1 MFIVRPWLAHTAAS
15 PAYRKSNTMQKK
27 HLTLAVLVTAIWG
40 FNFPV
45 TKLGLAAIDPLLLT
59 ALRFTLAALPW
70 VFFVKRPPIAIKWL
84 AAYGLIFGVAMW
96 ALINLGIEWGV
107 PPGTAALLIQFSA
120 FFTMGWGVLLFRE
133 HLSPGQ
139 MLGMGLAVLGLVSI
153 ILASPG
159 HGTTLGYGLLLVSAF
174 SWSVG
179 NVIIKQSKVREMF
192 AFVVWASVFPPIPLL
207 ALTWLAHG
215 PAPFAALATQFE
227 WVAVFSLLFQV
238 YAATHFCYWGWNL
251 LLREYPVST
260 VAPLS
265 LLIPV
270 FGIAGSMLMLG
281 HRVGYSEGVSMVL
294 ILSALAVGLIKG
306 PWRLRLADS
315 QKQESPH

>member
-1 MFIVRPWLAHTAAS
+1 
-15 PAYRKSNTMQKK
+15 MQKK
-27 HLTLAVLVTAIWG
+27 HLILAVLVTAVWG
-40 FNFPV
+40 LNFPV

-133 HLSPGQ
+133 QLSYAQ
-139 MLGMGLAVLGLVSI
+139 MLGMGLAVLGLISI

-159 HGTTLGYGLLLVSAF
+159 QGTTLGYALLLVSAL

-192 AFVVWASVFPPIPLL
+192 AFVVWASVFPPLPLL
-207 ALTWLAHG
+207 LLTWLAHG
-215 PAPFAALATQFE
+215 SAPFTALVTHFE
-227 WVAVFSLLFQV
+227 WVALFSLLFQV

-251 LLREYPVST
+251 LLREYPVSR

-265 LLIPV
+265 LLIPDLNL
-270 FGIAGSMLMLG
+270 IEL
-281 HRVGYSEGVSMVL
+281 SELHPS
-294 ILSALAVGLIKG
+294 
-306 PWRLRLADS
+306 
-315 QKQESPH
+315 

>member
-1 MFIVRPWLAHTAAS
+1 
-15 PAYRKSNTMQKK
+15 MQKK
-27 HLTLAVLVTAIWG
+27 HLILAVLVTAVWG
-40 FNFPV
+40 LNFPI

-70 VFFVKRPPIAIKWL
+70 VFFVRRPSIAMGWL

-96 ALINLGIEWGV
+96 ALINLGIELGV

-120 FFTMGWGVLLFRE
+120 FFTLGWGVLLFRE
-133 HLSPGQ
+133 QLSLGQTLGVGLAALGLISIIFSSPGQ
-139 MLGMGLAVLGLVSI
+139 A
-153 ILASPG
+153 
-159 HGTTLGYGLLLVSAF
+159 TTVGYGLLLVSAF

-179 NVIIKQSKVREMF
+179 NIIIKQSKVREMF
-192 AFVVWASVFPPIPLL
+192 AFVVWASLFPPIPLL

-215 PAPFAALATQFE
+215 SAPFTSLVTHLE
-227 WVAVFSLLFQV
+227 WVSVFSLLFQV

-251 LLREYPVST
+251 LLREYPVSR

-270 FGIAGSMLMLG
+270 FGVAGSMLMLG
-281 HRVGYSEGVSMVL
+281 HRVDFNEGISIAL
-294 ILSALAVGLIKG
+294 ILSALAVGLMKG
-306 PWRLRLADS
+306 RERVRIA
-315 QKQESPH
+315 QAGE

>member
-1 MFIVRPWLAHTAAS
+1 
-15 PAYRKSNTMQKK
+15 MQKK
-27 HLTLAVLVTAIWG
+27 HLTLAVLVTAVWG
-40 FNFPV
+40 LNFPI

-70 VFFVKRPPIAIKWL
+70 VFFVRRPPIAIGWL

-96 ALINLGIEWGV
+96 ALINLGIELGV

-120 FFTMGWGVLLFRE
+120 FFTLGWGVLLFRE
-133 HLSPGQ
+133 HLSFGQ
-139 MLGMGLAVLGLVSI
+139 TLGVGLAALGLISI
-153 ILASPG
+153 IFSSPG
-159 HGTTLGYGLLLVSAF
+159 HATTVGYGLLLVSAF

-179 NVIIKQSKVREMF
+179 NVIIKRSKVREMF
-192 AFVVWASVFPPIPLL
+192 AFVVWASLFPPIPLL
-207 ALTWLAHG
+207 VLTWLAHG
-215 PAPFAALATQFE
+215 SAPFTSLATHLE
-227 WVAVFSLLFQV
+227 WVSMFSILFQV

-251 LLREYPVST
+251 LLREYPVSR

-281 HRVGYSEGVSMVL
+281 HRVDFNEGVSIAL
-294 ILSALAVGLIKG
+294 ILSALAVGLMKERQSVRIAPSGK
-306 PWRLRLADS
+306 
-315 QKQESPH
+315 

>member
-1 MFIVRPWLAHTAAS
+1 MH
-15 PAYRKSNTMQKK
+15 KK

-40 FNFPV
+40 LNFPV

>member
-1 MFIVRPWLAHTAAS
+1 
-15 PAYRKSNTMQKK
+15 MQKK
-27 HLTLAVLVTAIWG
+27 HLFLAVLVTAVWG
-40 FNFPV
+40 LNFPV

-96 ALINLGIEWGV
+96 AMINLGIEWGV

-133 HLSPGQ
+133 QLSYAQ
-139 MLGMGLAVLGLVSI
+139 MLGMGLAVLGLISI

-159 HGTTLGYGLLLVSAF
+159 QGTTLGYALLLVSAL

-192 AFVVWASVFPPIPLL
+192 AFVVWASVFPPLPLL
-207 ALTWLAHG
+207 LLTWLAHG
-215 PAPFAALATQFE
+215 SAPFTALVTHFE
-227 WVAVFSLLFQV
+227 WVALFSLLFQV

-251 LLREYPVST
+251 LLREYPVSR

-270 FGIAGSMLMLG
+270 FGIAGSMLILG
-281 HRVGYSEGVSMVL
+281 HRVGASEGVSIAL
-294 ILSALAVGLIKG
+294 ILSALVVGLLKWPRG
-306 PWRLRLADS
+306 LRLLPR
-315 QKQESPH
+315 Q

>member
-1 MFIVRPWLAHTAAS
+1 
-15 PAYRKSNTMQKK
+15 MQKK
-27 HLTLAVLVTAIWG
+27 HLFLAVLVTAVWG
-40 FNFPV
+40 LNFPV

-133 HLSPGQ
+133 QLSYAQ
-139 MLGMGLAVLGLVSI
+139 MLGMGLAVLGLISI

-159 HGTTLGYGLLLVSAF
+159 QGTTLGYALLLVSAL

-192 AFVVWASVFPPIPLL
+192 AFVVWASVFPPLPLL
-207 ALTWLAHG
+207 LLTWLAHG
-215 PAPFAALATQFE
+215 SAPFTALVTHFE
-227 WVAVFSLLFQV
+227 WVALFSLLFQV

-251 LLREYPVST
+251 LLREYPVSR

-270 FGIAGSMLMLG
+270 FGIAGSMLILG
-281 HRVGYSEGVSMVL
+281 HRVGASEGVS
-294 ILSALAVGLIKG
+294 ALVVGLLKWPRG
-306 PWRLRLADS
+306 LRLLPR
-315 QKQESPH
+315 Q

>member
-1 MFIVRPWLAHTAAS
+1 
-15 PAYRKSNTMQKK
+15 MQKK
-27 HLTLAVLVTAIWG
+27 HLILAVLVTAVWG
-40 FNFPV
+40 LNFPV

-133 HLSPGQ
+133 QLSYAQ
-139 MLGMGLAVLGLVSI
+139 MLGMGLAVLGLISI

-159 HGTTLGYGLLLVSAF
+159 QGTTLGYALLLVSAL

-192 AFVVWASVFPPIPLL
+192 AFVVWASVFPPLPLL
-207 ALTWLAHG
+207 LLTWLAHG
-215 PAPFAALATQFE
+215 SAPFTALVTHFE
-227 WVAVFSLLFQV
+227 WVALFSLLFQV

-251 LLREYPVST
+251 LLREYPVSR

-270 FGIAGSMLMLG
+270 FGVAGSMLILG
-281 HRVGYSEGVSMVL
+281 YRVGASEGVSIAL
-294 ILSALAVGLIKG
+294 ILSSLVVGLLKWPRG
-306 PWRLRLADS
+306 LRLLPR
-315 QKQESPH
+315 Q

>member
-1 MFIVRPWLAHTAAS
+1 
-15 PAYRKSNTMQKK
+15 MQKK
-27 HLTLAVLVTAIWG
+27 HQFLAVLVTAVWG
-40 FNFPV
+40 LNFPV

-133 HLSPGQ
+133 QLSYAQ
-139 MLGMGLAVLGLVSI
+139 MLGMGLAVLGLISI

-159 HGTTLGYGLLLVSAF
+159 QGTTLGYALLLVSAL

-192 AFVVWASVFPPIPLL
+192 AFVVWASVFPPLPLL
-207 ALTWLAHG
+207 LLTWLAHG
-215 PAPFAALATQFE
+215 SAPFTALVTHFE
-227 WVAVFSLLFQV
+227 WVALFSLLFQV

-251 LLREYPVST
+251 LLREYPVSR

-270 FGIAGSMLMLG
+270 FGVAGSMLILG
-281 HRVGYSEGVSMVL
+281 HRVGASEGVSIAL
-294 ILSALAVGLIKG
+294 ILSALVVGLLKWPRG
-306 PWRLRLADS
+306 LRLLPR
-315 QKQESPH
+315 Q

>member
-1 MFIVRPWLAHTAAS
+1 
-15 PAYRKSNTMQKK
+15 MQKK
-27 HLTLAVLVTAIWG
+27 HLTLAVLVTAVWG
-40 FNFPV
+40 LNFPI

-70 VFFVKRPPIAIKWL
+70 VFFVRRPPIAIGWL

-96 ALINLGIEWGV
+96 ALINLGIELGV

-120 FFTMGWGVLLFRE
+120 FFTLGWGVLLFRE
-133 HLSPGQ
+133 HLSLGQ
-139 MLGMGLAVLGLVSI
+139 TLGVGLAALGLISI
-153 ILASPG
+153 IFSSPG
-159 HGTTLGYGLLLVSAF
+159 HATTVGYGLLLVSAF

-179 NVIIKQSKVREMF
+179 NVIIKRSKVREMF
-192 AFVVWASVFPPIPLL
+192 AFVVWASLFPPIPLL
-207 ALTWLAHG
+207 VLTWLAHG
-215 PAPFAALATQFE
+215 SAPFTSLATHLE
-227 WVAVFSLLFQV
+227 WVSVFSILFQV

-251 LLREYPVST
+251 LLREYPVSR

-281 HRVGYSEGVSMVL
+281 HRVDFNEGISIAL
-294 ILSALAVGLIKG
+294 ILSALAVGLMKG
-306 PWRLRLADS
+306 RQSVRIAPS
-315 QKQESPH
+315 GK

>member
-1 MFIVRPWLAHTAAS
+1 
-15 PAYRKSNTMQKK
+15 MQKK
-27 HLTLAVLVTAIWG
+27 HLFLAVLVTAVWG
-40 FNFPV
+40 LNFPV

-84 AAYGLIFGVAMW
+84 AAYGLIFCFFLW

-133 HLSPGQ
+133 QLSYAQ
-139 MLGMGLAVLGLVSI
+139 MLGMGLAVLGLISI

-159 HGTTLGYGLLLVSAF
+159 QGTTLGYALLLVSAL

-192 AFVVWASVFPPIPLL
+192 AFVVWASVFPPLPLL
-207 ALTWLAHG
+207 LLTWLAHG
-215 PAPFAALATQFE
+215 SAPFTALVTHFE
-227 WVAVFSLLFQV
+227 WVALFSLLFQV

-251 LLREYPVST
+251 LLREYPVSR

-270 FGIAGSMLMLG
+270 FGVAGSMLILG
-281 HRVGYSEGVSMVL
+281 HRVGASEGVSIAL
-294 ILSALAVGLIKG
+294 ILSALVVGLLKWPRG
-306 PWRLRLADS
+306 LRLLPR
-315 QKQESPH
+315 Q

>member
-1 MFIVRPWLAHTAAS
+1 
-15 PAYRKSNTMQKK
+15 MQKK

-133 HLSPGQ
+133 HLSLRQ
-139 MLGMGLAVLGLVSI
+139 MLGMGLAVLGLLSI

>member
-1 MFIVRPWLAHTAAS
+1 
-15 PAYRKSNTMQKK
+15 MQKK
-27 HLTLAVLVTAIWG
+27 HLFLAVLVTAVWG
-40 FNFPV
+40 LNFPV

-133 HLSPGQ
+133 QLSYAQ
-139 MLGMGLAVLGLVSI
+139 MLGMGLAVLGLISI

-159 HGTTLGYGLLLVSAF
+159 QGTTLGYALLLVSAL

-192 AFVVWASVFPPIPLL
+192 AFVVWASVFPPLPLL
-207 ALTWLAHG
+207 LLTWLAHG
-215 PAPFAALATQFE
+215 SAPFTALVTHFE
-227 WVAVFSLLFQV
+227 WVALFSLLFQV

-251 LLREYPVST
+251 LLREYPVSR

-270 FGIAGSMLMLG
+270 FGIAGSMLILG
-281 HRVGYSEGVSMVL
+281 HRVGASEGVSIAL
-294 ILSALAVGLIKG
+294 ILSALVVGLLKWPRG
-306 PWRLRLADS
+306 LRQLPR
-315 QKQESPH
+315 Q

>member
-1 MFIVRPWLAHTAAS
+1 
-15 PAYRKSNTMQKK
+15 MQKK
-27 HLTLAVLVTAIWG
+27 HLTLAILVTAVWG
-40 FNFPV
+40 LNFPI

-70 VFFVKRPPIAIKWL
+70 VFFVRRPPVAIGWL

-96 ALINLGIEWGV
+96 ALINLGIELGV

-120 FFTMGWGVLLFRE
+120 FFTLGWGVLLFRE
-133 HLSPGQ
+133 QLSLGQ
-139 MLGMGLAVLGLVSI
+139 ILGVGLAALGLINI
-153 ILASPG
+153 IFSSPG
-159 HGTTLGYGLLLVSAF
+159 HATTVGYGLLLVSAF

-179 NVIIKQSKVREMF
+179 NVIIKRSKVREMF
-192 AFVVWASVFPPIPLL
+192 AFVVWASLFPPIPLL
-207 ALTWLAHG
+207 VLTWLAHG
-215 PAPFAALATQFE
+215 SAPFTSLATHLE
-227 WVAVFSLLFQV
+227 WVSVFSILFQV

-251 LLREYPVST
+251 LLREYPVSR

-281 HRVGYSEGVSMVL
+281 HRIDFNEGISIAL
-294 ILSALAVGLIKG
+294 ILSALAVGLMKG
-306 PWRLRLADS
+306 RQSVRVAPS
-315 QKQESPH
+315 GK

>member
-1 MFIVRPWLAHTAAS
+1 
-15 PAYRKSNTMQKK
+15 MQKK

-40 FNFPV
+40 LNFPV

-84 AAYGLIFGVAMW
+84 AAYGLIFGVGMW

-315 QKQESPH
+315 QKQENPH

>member
-1 MFIVRPWLAHTAAS
+1 
-15 PAYRKSNTMQKK
+15 MQKK
-27 HLTLAVLVTAIWG
+27 HLILAVLVTAVWG
-40 FNFPV
+40 LNFPV

-133 HLSPGQ
+133 QLSYAQ
-139 MLGMGLAVLGLVSI
+139 MLGMGLAVLGLISI

-159 HGTTLGYGLLLVSAF
+159 QGTTLGYALLLVSAL

-192 AFVVWASVFPPIPLL
+192 AFVVWASVFPPLPLL
-207 ALTWLAHG
+207 LLTWLAHG
-215 PAPFAALATQFE
+215 SAPFTALVTHFE
-227 WVAVFSLLFQV
+227 WVALFSLLFQV

-251 LLREYPVST
+251 LLREYPVSR

-270 FGIAGSMLMLG
+270 FGIAGSMLILG
-281 HRVGYSEGVSMVL
+281 HRVGASEGVSIAL
-294 ILSALAVGLIKG
+294 ILSALVVGLLKWPRG
-306 PWRLRLADS
+306 LRLLPR
-315 QKQESPH
+315 Q

>member
-1 MFIVRPWLAHTAAS
+1 
-15 PAYRKSNTMQKK
+15 MQKK
-27 HLTLAVLVTAIWG
+27 HLFLAVLVTAVWG
-40 FNFPV
+40 LNFPV

-96 ALINLGIEWGV
+96 AMINLGIEWGV

-133 HLSPGQ
+133 QLSYAQ
-139 MLGMGLAVLGLVSI
+139 MLGMGLAVLGLISI

-159 HGTTLGYGLLLVSAF
+159 QGTTLGYALLLVSAL

-192 AFVVWASVFPPIPLL
+192 AFVVWASVFPPLPLL
-207 ALTWLAHG
+207 LLTWLAHG
-215 PAPFAALATQFE
+215 SAPFTALVTHFE
-227 WVAVFSLLFQV
+227 WVALFSLLFQV

-251 LLREYPVST
+251 LLREYPVSR

-270 FGIAGSMLMLG
+270 FGLAGSMLILG
-281 HRVGYSEGVSMVL
+281 HRVGASEGVSIAL
-294 ILSALAVGLIKG
+294 ILSALVVGLLKWPRG
-306 PWRLRLADS
+306 LRLLPR
-315 QKQESPH
+315 Q

>member
-1 MFIVRPWLAHTAAS
+1 
-15 PAYRKSNTMQKK
+15 MQKK
-27 HLTLAVLVTAIWG
+27 HLTLAVLVTAVWG
-40 FNFPV
+40 LNFPI

-70 VFFVKRPPIAIKWL
+70 VFFVRRPPIAIGWL

-96 ALINLGIEWGV
+96 ALINLGIELGV

-120 FFTMGWGVLLFRE
+120 FFTLGWGVLLFRE
-133 HLSPGQ
+133 HLSLGQ
-139 MLGMGLAVLGLVSI
+139 ILGVGLAALGLISI
-153 ILASPG
+153 IFSSPG
-159 HGTTLGYGLLLVSAF
+159 HATTVGYGLLLVSAF

-179 NVIIKQSKVREMF
+179 NVIIKRSKVREMF
-192 AFVVWASVFPPIPLL
+192 AFVVWASLFPPIPLL
-207 ALTWLAHG
+207 VLTWLAHG
-215 PAPFAALATQFE
+215 PAPFTSLATHLE
-227 WVAVFSLLFQV
+227 WVSVFSILFQV

-251 LLREYPVST
+251 LLREYPVSR

-281 HRVGYSEGVSMVL
+281 HRVDFNEGISIAL
-294 ILSALAVGLIKG
+294 ILSALAVGLMKG
-306 PWRLRLADS
+306 RQSVRIAPS
-315 QKQESPH
+315 GK

>member
-1 MFIVRPWLAHTAAS
+1 
-15 PAYRKSNTMQKK
+15 MQKK
-27 HLTLAVLVTAIWG
+27 HLTLAVLVTAVWG
-40 FNFPV
+40 LNFPI

-70 VFFVKRPPIAIKWL
+70 VFFIRRPPIAIGWL

-96 ALINLGIEWGV
+96 ALINLGIELGV

-120 FFTMGWGVLLFRE
+120 FFTLGWGVLLFRE
-133 HLSPGQ
+133 HLSFGQ
-139 MLGMGLAVLGLVSI
+139 TLGVGLAALGLISI
-153 ILASPG
+153 IFSSPG
-159 HGTTLGYGLLLVSAF
+159 HATTVGYGLLLVSAF

-179 NVIIKQSKVREMF
+179 NVIIKRSKVREMF
-192 AFVVWASVFPPIPLL
+192 AFVVWASLFPPIPLL
-207 ALTWLAHG
+207 VLTWLAHG
-215 PAPFAALATQFE
+215 SAPFTSLATHLE
-227 WVAVFSLLFQV
+227 WVSVFSILFQV

-251 LLREYPVST
+251 LLREYPVSR

-281 HRVGYSEGVSMVL
+281 HRVDFNEGISIAL
-294 ILSALAVGLIKG
+294 ILSALAVGLMKERQSVRIAPSGK
-306 PWRLRLADS
+306 
-315 QKQESPH
+315 